1 MHSKLKT
8 ALLIFGSVCLQQ
20 KSTAQNPI
28 FRQSYTHRYLTNPAF
43 IGNGTLEGLS
53 INRIASGTKAQ
64 WLSLDSRLVTQTLS
78 YDAPINSNN
87 SSWGIGAF
95 LTDLHSGGSE
105 KSKYSHFSGT
115 LSYAYN
121 IPLKKINL
129 KFGLSAQ
136 YSSLTFGADQFD
148 WEDQINENMTGFVKP
163 TAELQ
168 SRLSK
173 NVIHASVGALAY
185 NKKGFIGVALQN
197 VNEPSIAFYDNSNQ
211 KIERKILLH
220 GGLVLNNLIRNA
232 IVTPNFSFST
242 QGEVVSQ
249 NYSTNVKLSNIQ
261 FAIGAQH
268 IRAFG
273 NEAWSMNNYLGFRYD
288 KYFIG
293 YSNEW
298 NLNFNFGS
306 IPVTHEISILILLN
320 RKEKKESINPFPEM

>member
-1 MHSKLKT
+1 MYLRQKLVL
-8 ALLIFGSVCLQQ
+8 LLIGTLCIQH
-20 KSTAQNPI
+20 KTTAQNPI
-28 FRQSYTHRYLTNPAF
+28 FRQLYTHRYLTNPAF
-43 IGNGTLEGLS
+43 VGNGSLEGIS

-78 YDAPINSNN
+78 FDAPMNSNN

-95 LTDLHSGGSE
+95 LTDLHSGGGE

-115 LSYAYN
+115 LTYAYN
-121 IPLKKINL
+121 VPLKKINL

-136 YSSLTFGADQFD
+136 YSSISFGADQFD
-148 WEDQINENMTGFVKP
+148 WEDQINANMTGFVKP

-173 NVIHASVGALAY
+173 NVVHASVGALAY
-185 NKKGFIGVALQN
+185 NKKGFFGLALHN
-197 VNEPSIAFYDNSNQ
+197 VNEPSISFFDKSDQ
-211 KIERKILLH
+211 KIERKILVH
-220 GGLVLNNLIRNA
+220 GGLVLNKLIRNA
-232 IVTPNFSFST
+232 VVTPNFSYSV
-242 QGEVVSQ
+242 QGNVAAQ

-261 FAIGAQH
+261 FSLGAQH
-268 IRAFG
+268 VKAYG

-288 KYFIG
+288 KYYIG

-306 IPVTHEISILILLN
+306 IPVTHEISVLILLN
-320 RKEKKESINPFPEM
+320 RKEKKESVNPFPEM